1 MKNIKHKLRTIL
13 SPLLGAGA
21 IAICPACWAGSASLL
36 TYLGIAAIIPAW
48 RWIAYALIFIALGG
62 FLLDYRYHKNIY
74 PTLLLSLGGVLLY
87 LGRYVWGG
95 EGFGGW
101 PIWGVGIIIIIIA
114 VWYNKKLFSR
124 GASQS
129 S

>member
-1 MKNIKHKLRTIL
+1 MQNLKHKIRTIL

-36 TYLGIAAIIPAW
+36 TYLGLAAIIPFW
-48 RWIAYALIFIALGG
+48 RWVAFALILVALGG
-62 FLLDYRYHKNIY
+62 FLLDYRYHKNIR
-74 PTLLLSLGGVLLY
+74 PALLLSLGGILLY

-101 PIWGVGIIIIIIA
+101 PIWGTGIIIIMIA
-114 VWYNKKLFSR
+114 VWYNKKLFSA
-124 GASQS
+124 GASKS
-129 S
+129 A